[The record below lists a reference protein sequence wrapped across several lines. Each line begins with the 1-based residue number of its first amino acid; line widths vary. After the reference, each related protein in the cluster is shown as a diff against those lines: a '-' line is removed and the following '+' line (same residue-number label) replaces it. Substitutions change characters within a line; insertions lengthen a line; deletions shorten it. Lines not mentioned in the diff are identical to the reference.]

1 VTRRSLCKTLSV
13 VATALCALTVLAL
26 SGCAEDPFDRLSDQL
41 GGRNIE
47 SRLAAIRELK
57 LLRDERAIDM
67 LVHALEDPDVINE
80 AADALVYKGIETKT
94 PKKDDPV
101 IEAVTREMKATHLE
115 PYTRAKA
122 AWILGQIGDREA
134 IPALKAAAADA
145 NALVKARAMDSLKQL
160 GYYATAPVPMYVI
173 NRPPYPTGRV
183 ADSPKQLV
191 ATIASVEVSSDG
203 IAWTMA
209 APLEVPAKVDL
220 GSDAARK
227 GDGVELTT
235 DTPLITAGEYTWLRI
250 NIVELWASDNPSVHR
265 SFLVEKVPEDVVVE
279 KPGPLSPLT
288 FEEGEFAGLVVPADW
303 PPNGHLVL
311 NLYLDEVVEKSGA
324 EYKLTGLPRA
334 SLAYVGDVGRGA
346 VNGRIRNPVPAAPDK
361 PMYIGLYPL
370 DPGGLTLRAIP
381 PYATTYAG
389 RFEVRNLPPQEFW
402 LSAWTDCNANA
413 RQDKGDS
420 IGFRAEPVEVK
431 AGQAQNVEVTL
442 SWKAVGGALP
452 TRLPRQ
458 TED

>member
-1 VTRRSLCKTLSV
+1 VTRRPLFQILSV
-13 VATALCALTVLAL
+13 VAAVLCALTVLAL

-47 SRLAAIRELK
+47 SRLAAIQELK
-57 LLRDERAIDM
+57 LLRDERAIDL

-80 AADALVYKGIETKT
+80 AAEALVYKGIKTKT

-134 IPALKAAAADA
+134 IPALKAAAVDA

-173 NRPPYPTGRV
+173 NQPPYPTGRTTNF
-183 ADSPKQLV
+183 PKQLV
-191 ATIASVEVSSDG
+191 ASIASVELSSDG
-203 IAWTMA
+203 IGWTMA
-209 APLEVPAKVDL
+209 APLEVPVKVDL
-220 GSDAARK
+220 GSEAARK
-227 GDGVELTT
+227 GEGVKLTT
-235 DTPLITAGEYTWLRI
+235 DTPLVAAEEYTWLRI

-265 SFLVEKVPEDVVVE
+265 SFLVKKAPKDVVVE

-288 FEEGEFAGLVVPADW
+288 IEAGDFAGLVVPADW

-311 NLYLDEVVEKSGA
+311 NLYLDEVIEKSGG

-346 VNGRIRNPVPAAPDK
+346 LNGRLRNPPPGH
-361 PMYIGLYPL
+361 PLYIGLYPQ
-370 DPGGLTLRAIP
+370 DPAKLTLRAIP
-381 PYATTYAG
+381 PYVTTYTG
-389 RFEVRNLPPQEFW
+389 RFELRNLPPQEFW
-402 LSAWTDCNANA
+402 LSAWSDSNADA

-420 IGFRAEPVEVK
+420 IGLSPEPIEVK
-431 AGQAQNVEVTL
+431 VGQEQNVEVTL
-442 SWKAVGGALP
+442 RWKTVIGASP
-452 TRLPRQ
+452 TRLPSQ
-458 TED
+458 TKD

>member
-1 VTRRSLCKTLSV
+1 MTRRSMSRTLSV
-13 VATALCALTVLAL
+13 VAAASCALAVWAL

-47 SRLAAIRELK
+47 SRLAAIQELK

-80 AADALVYKGIETKT
+80 AAEALVYKGIKTKT

-145 NALVKARAMDSLKQL
+145 NALIRARAMDSLKQL
-160 GYYATAPVPMYVI
+160 GYYATAPVPMFVI
-173 NRPPYPTGRV
+173 NQPPYPTGRI

-191 ATIASVEVSSDG
+191 ASIASVELSSDG
-203 IAWTMA
+203 IGWTMA
-209 APLEVPAKVDL
+209 APLEVPVKVDL
-220 GSDAARK
+220 GSEAARK
-227 GDGVELTT
+227 GEGVELTT
-235 DTPLITAGEYTWLRI
+235 DTPLVTAGEYTWLRI
-250 NIVELWASDNPSVHR
+250 NIVELWASDNPHVHR
-265 SFLVEKVPEDVVVE
+265 SFLVKKVPEDVVVE

-288 FEEGEFAGLVVPADW
+288 IEEGDFAGIVVPADW

-311 NLYLDEVVEKSGA
+311 NLYMDEVIEKSGD

-346 VNGRIRNPVPAAPDK
+346 LTGRLRIPAPPGADE

-370 DPGGLTLRAIP
+370 DPAGLTLRAIP
-381 PYATTYAG
+381 PYAATYTG
-389 RFEVRNLPPQEFW
+389 RFEARNLPPQKFW
-402 LSAWTDCNANA
+402 ISAWHDSNANA
-413 RQDKGDS
+413 RQDKGDR
-420 IGFRAEPVEVK
+420 IGLCAEPVEVK
-431 AGQAQNVEVTL
+431 AGQVQNVEITL
-442 SWKAVGGALP
+442 NWKTVSGPSLA
-452 TRLPRQ
+452 RLPRQ